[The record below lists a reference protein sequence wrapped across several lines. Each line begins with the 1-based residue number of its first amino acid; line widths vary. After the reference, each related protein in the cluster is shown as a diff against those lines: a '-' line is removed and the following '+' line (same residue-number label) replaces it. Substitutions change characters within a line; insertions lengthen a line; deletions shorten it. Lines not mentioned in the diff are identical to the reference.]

1 MDYLHCYCRGYHVY
15 KFVSLI
21 IEVPNKS
28 YLGNITITV
37 RAHIIKSEEPSI
49 IQGINYYYNNTL
61 NSIMHRLDT
70 LYILQKEKL
79 NGSTKH
85 EISNFSTFKL

>member
-21 IEVPNKS
+21 IEVPNES
-28 YLGNITITV
+28 YLGNITITI

-61 NSIMHRLDT
+61 QFYNALPRHFI
-70 LYILQKEKL
+70 Y
-79 NGSTKH
+79 STKRKIEQIH
-85 EISNFSTFKL
+85 KARDLKFLNI